1 MTESDAAPEEPGEVS
16 TEDTG
21 EEMDRGDENS
31 TVETEPEELAQV
43 EHLDLQLGEESSS
56 PEEGLSEARGSRET
70 LVFSDEIGEAPGEAP
85 GDTDSSNQI
94 RAVRFAQLESAVPKV
109 DKKPDLLNN
118 VEVDVTVEL
127 GRKEMTVNQLVE
139 LREQGLIELDKLA
152 GEAFDIRV
160 NGRLFAAGEVVV
172 VTDLM
177 AVRITSLYE
186 NPDTKQATEE

>member
-1 MTESDAAPEEPGEVS
+1 MTESDTAPEEPGEIS
-16 TEDTG
+16 IEDTR

-31 TVETEPEELAQV
+31 TVEAETEELVQA
-43 EHLDLQLGEESSS
+43 EHLDIQLGEESSS
-56 PEEGLSEARGSRET
+56 PEEGLAEADGSRET
-70 LVFSDEIGEAPGEAP
+70 LVFSDEIGEVPAEI
-85 GDTDSSNQI
+85 DSSNQV
-94 RAVRFAQLESAVPKV
+94 RAVRFAQLEASVPKV
-109 DKKPDLLNN
+109 DKNPDLLNN
-118 VEVDVTVEL
+118 VEVDIIVEL

-139 LREQGLIELDKLA
+139 LKEQGLIELDKLA

-186 NPDTKQATEE
+186 NPDTKQAAEE